1 MKHLIAQ
8 RTIWIAIT
16 FLNLGLL
23 QGQTLTKDL
32 LKEPAEKLVAQARE
46 SGNIVRGAIL
56 FHQGNIAC
64 AKCHRPTADQDRI
77 GPDLSRLGKDVTD
90 VSLVESI
97 LQPSRVIKKEYQTT
111 IVVKTDGRTSNGV
124 IVQQDADRIIL
135 RDAQNVEQLVK
146 IPRSEIDE
154 LVPGSKSIMPDG
166 LVDELKGKQQF
177 LDLLRYVID
186 TKERGPVTQQASAVL
201 AKRELS
207 DEMRGLVLLRK
218 YNCASCHTPSAQLAE
233 SLKPAAPDLKWS
245 ANKLNP
251 QYLANFIA
259 DPAGVKTGSTMP
271 HMMRHLDRS
280 AQSDSATAIVAFLT
294 TLNGNTYVDDCAATT
309 ETPVIAQ
316 GQEVFHTVGCVACH
330 APRNDEAIE
339 QQLSESVPL
348 GDLNGKYSVPA
359 LTEFLKNPHSVRASG
374 RMPNMQL
381 SHREAVDVSG
391 YLLQASQKT
400 SSSPKYPANTEL
412 VNAGKALFQSLNCI
426 QCHSGIIDPQTQPM
440 PRPPSMNDLNP
451 ARGCLSSEVPK
462 QLPQFELTQTER
474 SQIRTALGVDAGKIS
489 NEQQIDFTLAHL
501 NCTACHSRDSLG
513 GVTPERSIHFQTTN
527 MNLGEQGRIPPTL
540 TGVGAKLKSKWM
552 RDVLV
557 NGRAIR
563 PYMKTRMPQFGKD
576 NVGHLIDLFQ
586 QTDSLAQT
594 NFAQVKDQKK
604 TREFGLKLVGN
615 QGLNCVACHTYQYKI
630 ADTMPAVDVTEMSER
645 LHKDWFY
652 QYMLA
657 PQRFSPNTVMPS
669 FWPNGKA
676 IRPDLEGTPEDQV
689 EAVWQ
694 YLLDGRQARAPRGVQ
709 REPLEIKVTQEARM
723 LRRGYPE
730 MTKRGIGVG
739 YPGGV
744 NLAFDAEQI
753 RLGLIWKGQF
763 VDPSGV
769 WYGQGHGKVR
779 PMGRTK
785 SLGAGPELDD
795 INDPWI
801 IDDGRPPQHQFK
813 GYVLDKQRR
822 PTFRYSF
829 KTIQAE
835 DFFFAAKSTDAT
847 AMSLSRRVR
856 LDSPTA
862 TDSIRFRLAVA
873 DAITAVSETEF
884 KLKNGVTIRIASDH
898 SGQLTS
904 TETGKQI
911 IVPLTFDGAKSE
923 ELLIEYIWN

>member
-16 FLNLGLL
+16 FLNLSLV

-32 LKEPAEKLVAQARE
+32 LKEPSEKLVAQARE

-90 VSLVESI
+90 LSLVESI
-97 LQPSRVIKKEYQTT
+97 LQPSKVIKKEYQTT
-111 IVVKTDGRTSNGV
+111 IVIKTDGRTSNGV
-124 IVQQDADRIIL
+124 IVEQDADQIVL
-135 RDAQNVEQLVK
+135 RDAQNVEQLLTISK
-146 IPRSEIDE
+146 SEIDE
-154 LVPGSKSIMPDG
+154 LIPGTKSIMPDG
-166 LVDELKGKQQF
+166 LVDELTGKQQF

-186 TKERGPVTQQASAVL
+186 TKERGPVTQQAQVVR

-218 YNCASCHTPSAQLAE
+218 YNCASCHASSTQLAK
-233 SLKPAAPDLKWS
+233 SSKSAAPNLKWS

-251 QYLANFIA
+251 QYLTKFVA
-259 DPAGVKTGSTMP
+259 DPESVKAGSTMP
-271 HMMRHLDRS
+271 HMLGHLPPSTRI
-280 AQSDSATAIVAFLT
+280 DSAKAIVAFLT
-294 TLNGNTYVDDCAATT
+294 DFNGNTYAADSAGTV
-309 ETPVIAQ
+309 ETAAINR

-330 APRNDEAIE
+330 APRNDQAIE
-339 QQLSESVPL
+339 QPQLNSVPL
-348 GDLNGKYSVPA
+348 GQVNDKYSIPA
-359 LTEFLKNPHSVRASG
+359 LTEFLKNPHTVRNSG

-381 SHREAVDVSG
+381 THREAVDVST
-391 YLLQASQKT
+391 YLLQASKKGAA
-400 SSSPKYPANTEL
+400 PMAPANTDL
-412 VNAGKALFQSLNCI
+412 TQIGKALFQSFNCTK
-426 QCHSGIIDPQTQPM
+426 CHSGIVDPKSLSST
-440 PRPPSMNDLNP
+440 RITSMAMMNLE
-451 ARGCLSSEVPK
+451 RGCLSSEVPK
-462 QLPQFELTQTER
+462 GLPKFNFTETER
-474 SQIRTALGVDAGKIS
+474 NQIRTALAVDAGKIS

-513 GVTPERSIHFQTTN
+513 GVAPERSIYFQTTN
-527 MNLGEQGRIPPTL
+527 QNLGEQGRIPPTL
-540 TGVGAKLKSKWM
+540 SGVGAKLKSKWM

-557 NGRAIR
+557 NGRSIR
-563 PYMKTRMPQFGKD
+563 PYMKTRMPQFGED

-586 QTDSLAQT
+586 KTDSLAKT
-594 NFAQVKDQKK
+594 NFAQIKDQKK
-604 TREFGLKLVGN
+604 AREFGLKLVGN

-652 QYMLA
+652 QYMLT
-657 PQRFSPNTVMPS
+657 PQKFSPNTVMPS

-676 IRPDLEGTPEDQV
+676 IRSDLEGTPEDQV

-694 YLLDGRQARAPRGVQ
+694 YLLDGRQARIPRGVQ

-723 LRRGYPE
+723 LRRSYPE
-730 MTKRGIGVG
+730 IGKRGIGVG

-744 NLAFDAEQI
+744 NIAFDAEQI

-785 SLGAGPELDD
+785 SLGLGPELDD
-795 INDPWI
+795 INAPWVV
-801 IDDGRPPQHQFK
+801 DDGRPPQHQFK

-822 PTFRYSF
+822 PTFRYSYQ
-829 KTIQAE
+829 TIQAE

-847 AMSLSRRVR
+847 AVSLSRRVR
-856 LDSPTA
+856 LESPTA
-862 TDSIRFRLAVA
+862 TNSIRFRLAVA

-884 KLKNGVTIRIASDH
+884 KLKNGVTIRITSDH

-904 TETGKQI
+904 TKTGKQI

-923 ELLIEYIWN
+923 ELLIEYVWN